1 MTVKQ
6 ARTQMSGGLL
16 PPFGEPDGERADD
29 ATVLDRFA
37 GGAVGGVYSSILHIE
52 GATLMVS
59 RDVAAALRLG
69 PRSALVRI
77 DLPDEQQ
84 GIRPVVERA
93 LAARGMSRLD
103 DATLFATPIAM
114 QVLGLRMSTWD
125 LWGADLDEAFVDLRA
140 AAAGEWGSEFFPEGP
155 AMP

>member
-1 MTVKQ
+1 
-6 ARTQMSGGLL
+6 MSGGLL
-16 PPFGEPDGERADD
+16 PPFGDPDGEQADD
-29 ATVLDRFA
+29 AAVLDRFA
-37 GGAVGGVYSSILHIE
+37 AGAAGGIFSPTLHIE
-52 GATLMVS
+52 GHTLMVS
-59 RDVAAALRLG
+59 RDVPAALRLG
-69 PRSALVRI
+69 PRSVLVRV

-84 GIRPVVERA
+84 PVRAVVERA

-114 QVLGLRMSTWD
+114 QVLGIRMSTWD

-155 AMP
+155 PMARPDEPSW